1 MCLNRGAVLLAV
13 VLSLGLFRAANAF
26 DEKDKKDDKKE
37 QKADAPP
44 KPLDAKQLE
53 AMWADLADGD
63 AAKAYVAICALAE
76 RPAQAVTLFAKH
88 LKPVP
93 APDAQKIAT
102 LIKDLDSG
110 RFPEREKA
118 MKELRRIG
126 VLAAPALR
134 EARKNKPTL
143 EAAKRM
149 DELLSAL
156 EGPVTDP
163 ETLRAVRSAETL
175 ERIATKEAKELM
187 RKLAKGAAG
196 ARLTQ
201 ECQDSL
207 RRLDQRP

>member
-1 MCLNRGAVLLAV
+1 MHLIRTAVLLAV
-13 VLSLGLFRAANAF
+13 VLSLGLSRAAFAA
-26 DEKDKKDDKKE
+26 DDVKEKKSDKEKKAE
-37 QKADAPP
+37 APP

-53 AMWADLADGD
+53 AMWADLADSD

-76 RPAQAVTLFAKH
+76 RPAQAVTLLKAH
-88 LKPVP
+88 LKAVP
-93 APDAQKIAT
+93 APDAQKIAA
-102 LIKDLDSG
+102 LIKALDGG
-110 RFPEREKA
+110 RFAEREKA

-134 EARKNKPTL
+134 EAIKGKPTL
-143 EAAKRM
+143 EASKRM
-149 DELLSAL
+149 DELLKAL

-163 ETLRAVRSAETL
+163 ETLRAVRSAEVL
-175 ERIATKEAKELM
+175 ERVGTKAAKELL
-187 RKLAKGAAG
+187 RTLSKGAAG

>member
-1 MCLNRGAVLLAV
+1 MGLKRRTLLVAA
-13 VLSLGLFRAANAF
+13 VLSLTLFQAASAF
-26 DEKDKKDDKKE
+26 DEKD
-37 QKADAPP
+37 QKAESPP

-53 AMWADLADGD
+53 AMWADLADSD
-63 AAKAYVAICALAE
+63 AAKAYVAICSLAE
-76 RPAQAVTLFAKH
+76 RPEQAVTLFKTH

-102 LIKDLDSG
+102 LIKKLDSSK
-110 RFPEREKA
+110 FSEREKA
-118 MKELRRIG
+118 MKELRLLG

-134 EARKNKPTL
+134 EADKSKPTL
-143 EAAKRM
+143 EARKRI
-149 DELLSAL
+149 DELLRAL

-187 RKLAKGAAG
+187 KQLAKGAAG

>member
-1 MCLNRGAVLLAV
+1 MGLKRRPVLLAA
-13 VLSLGLFRAANAF
+13 VLSCLLCRSAGGS
-26 DEKDKKDDKKE
+26 DQKD

-53 AMWADLADGD
+53 AMWANLADSD

-76 RPAQAVTLFAKH
+76 RPGQAVALFRRH

-93 APDAQKIAT
+93 APDAGKVAR
-102 LIKDLDSG
+102 LIKDLDSSK
-110 RFPEREKA
+110 FPEREKA
-118 MKELRRIG
+118 MKELRNLG

-134 EARKNKPTL
+134 EALKNKPTL
-143 EAAKRM
+143 EARKRL
-149 DELLSAL
+149 DELLQAL

-175 ERIATKEAKELM
+175 ERIGNKEAKELM

-196 ARLTQ
+196 ARLTL

-207 RRLDQRP
+207 RRLDRRP